1 MDILLKGGNVFKEG
15 IFENEDIAIIN
26 GEVFKFGSIP
36 SDAVFDREIDC
47 KGMMVIPG
55 FVDVHVHLRKPSF
68 FHKKTIRT
76 RTNPK

>member
-36 SDAVFDREIDC
+36 SDAA
-47 KGMMVIPG
+47 
-55 FVDVHVHLRKPSF
+55 L
-68 FHKKTIRT
+68 
-76 RTNPK
+76 